1 MHCLCIYF
9 KNDGLAVSCTYFGC
23 GCYIHTKVYV
33 LAGLLLE
40 SAFENALYKPAGSAV
55 VQTFGG
61 VFVAVILTLQQ
72 VNALDWRVFLCYPR

>member
-1 MHCLCIYF
+1 MHCHCIYF
-9 KNDGLAVSCTYFGC
+9 KDDGLAVSRTYFGC

-40 SAFENALYKPAGSAV
+40 SAFENALYEPASSAV

-61 VFVAVILTLQQ
+61 CLWL
-72 VNALDWRVFLCYPR
+72 